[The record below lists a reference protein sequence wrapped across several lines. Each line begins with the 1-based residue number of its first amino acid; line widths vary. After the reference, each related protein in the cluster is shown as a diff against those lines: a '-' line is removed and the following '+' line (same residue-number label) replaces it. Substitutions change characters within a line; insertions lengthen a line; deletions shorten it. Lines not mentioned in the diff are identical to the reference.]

1 MRYEIKGG
9 FVFLNKTEGFSEYSR
24 NGFTLGL
31 GTVCPIDSSFSL
43 SINTSFSRFSSDISR
58 PETNTLSV
66 IGWRT
71 ITEADPV
78 HIHDI
83 STGIRTIAPN
93 EYIGSFIELRIGVQ
107 FAQYGDIRTTQWTDT
122 YNSTYYVEKI
132 DHSPVLFWSFGFAL
146 KCSQKSYANFFLEG
160 NYTRT
165 FNGNIT
171 RIPIM
176 LGMQFNL

>member
-9 FVFLNKTEGFSEYSR
+9 FAFLNKTEGLSEYWR

-31 GTVCPIDSSFSL
+31 GTVYHIDSSLGL
-43 SINTSFSRFSSDISR
+43 SVNTSFSRFSSDISR
-58 PETNTLSV
+58 PETNAPAV
-66 IGWRT
+66 MGWRT
-71 ITEADPV
+71 ESAADPV
-78 HIHDI
+78 HIYDI
-83 STGIRTIAPN
+83 SAGIRKIPSN
-93 EYIGSFIELRIGVQ
+93 EFWGLFIELRIGVQ

-122 YNSTYYVEKI
+122 YNSTYFVAKF
-132 DHSPVLFWSFGFAL
+132 DHSPALFWSFGFAL
-146 KCSQKSYANFFLEG
+146 KYPQNNCANFFLEG

-171 RIPIM
+171 RIPII